1 MKLALTVIGTGSIIL
16 GLFSLFWFFTPNF
29 SGNFEPPRVITVRAY
44 LDNQCSVSDDV
55 FVLSVPEKN
64 RSAVF
69 RGGVATM
76 RLPEGTKIQLAVSSA
91 YPAFRYDD
99 IPQEVAPTVTLVADC
114 SVSPRM
120 KSIFGSMK
128 EQFDK

>member
-1 MKLALTVIGTGSIIL
+1 MKLSLSFIVTGLIIL
-16 GLFSLFWFFTPNF
+16 GIFSLFWFFTPNF
-29 SGNFEPPRVITVRAY
+29 SSKLDPPKIITVRAY
-44 LDNQCSVSDDV
+44 LDNQCSVLDDV

-69 RGGVATM
+69 RDGVATM
-76 RLPEGTKIQLAVSSA
+76 RLLEGTKIQLAVSSA

-99 IPQEVAPTVTLVADC
+99 TPQEVASAVTLVADC

-128 EQFDK
+128 DQFDK